1 MKNLLMKNGRLH
13 LKKKLIKFKE
23 KKLFLS
29 LEDSTSIAII
39 NLDKLPI

>member
-1 MKNLLMKNGRLH
+1 MKNLLMKKGGLH

-23 KKLFLS
+23 KKLFLF
-29 LEDSTSIAII
+29 LEDSAPIGII